1 MCRSELQSLKGVYP
15 EFAESVAFF
24 AVSVNPI
31 DDTQT
36 VAEFGERNG
45 YPWPMAQPGEGM
57 LESLRVTSHSTKVA
71 FGPDGVIVPTE
82 PGLERGMRP
91 RLARAVQAASGRR
104 KLAQLWRPDPS

>member
-15 EFAESVAFF
+15 EFAESIAFF

-71 FGPDGVIVPTE
+71 FGPDGVIVYRAGFGKGNAQDWRE
-82 PGLERGMRP
+82 LFKQ
-91 RLARAVQAASGRR
+91 LAAGAS
-104 KLAQLWRPDPS
+104 

>member
-1 MCRSELQSLKGVYP
+1 MQSLKGVYP

-31 DDTQT
+31 DDTQR

-71 FGPDGVIVPTE
+71 FGPDGVIAYRAGFGKGSVQE
-82 PGLERGMRP
+82 WRELFKQ
-91 RLARAVQAASGRR
+91 LAAGAS
-104 KLAQLWRPDPS
+104 